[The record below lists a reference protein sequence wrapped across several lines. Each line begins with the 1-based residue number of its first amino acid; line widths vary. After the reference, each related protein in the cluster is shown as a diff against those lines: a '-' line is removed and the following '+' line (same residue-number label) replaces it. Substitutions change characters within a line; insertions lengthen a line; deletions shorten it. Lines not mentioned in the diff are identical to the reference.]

1 MGCGWDRAARAAHR
15 DAAAG
20 AAIAAR
26 SFGGHR
32 RMRQR
37 CRSPSPIG
45 KGERVAAVVG
55 KRCFYL
61 DALWC
66 PVGSPNRFEYRGR
79 AIEVSLWCRQGLH
92 QSLRDENTPSGRD
105 KTKSIPLFLKPPIL
119 FSFATKRP
127 YRFSGGSGCGMDKR
141 EKARQTWLLCGV
153 RGSS

>member
-1 MGCGWDRAARAAHR
+1 MLQIPLQSLRDTSAH
-15 DAAAG
+15 AAALPL
-20 AAIAAR
+20 
-26 SFGGHR
+26 
-32 RMRQR
+32 
-37 CRSPSPIG
+37 SPLLLG
-45 KGERVAAVVG
+45 KGSEWPLWLEKDAFIWTRFGAHSGHPTALNIVAG
-55 KRCFYL
+55 
-61 DALWC
+61 
-66 PVGSPNRFEYRGR
+66 RFVASSRPR
-79 AIEVSLWCRQGLH
+79 TIEVGLWCRQGLH